1 MTVRSLAADVP
12 VQPGADE
19 ARRWLVGELAG
30 PEYRTDPSL
39 LQRFLEWLQGLFDGA
54 PTLDLGGPLTAVV
67 VVVAVALVAA
77 VAYWVAGPVRRSRRA

>member
-30 PEYRTDPSL
+30 PEYRTEPSL
-39 LQRFLEWLQGLFDGA
+39 LERFLEWLRGLFDGA
-54 PTLDLGGPLTAVV
+54 PTLDLGGPLTASLVGV
-67 VVVAVALVAA
+67 RAVLA
-77 VAYWVAGPVRRSRRA
+77 SRDRHDDVSLGVPA